1 MVRSQRAGGCGEPT
15 GMPTPTPALVPPL
28 PPILKPPM
36 PIPTLELGCAW
47 DSVTHV
53 YQ

>member
-1 MVRSQRAGGCGEPT
+1 MVRSQRAGGSGEPT
-15 GMPTPTPALVPPL
+15 GIPTPTPTPVPPL
-28 PPILKPPM
+28 PPTLKPPI
-36 PIPTLELGCAW
+36 PIPTLELGCTC